1 LYKKYW
7 LTLALAGALVA
18 TGLTAPD
25 AASAAP
31 TGKKVLFD
39 QGHGETAGN
48 ADWTISG
55 GFSNFA
61 TALRGKGYTVSST
74 TSAITSTVLSG
85 VSVFVIPEPNINFTA
100 AEKSAIDAFVR
111 NGGGV
116 YFIADHIV
124 SDRNND
130 GWDSVQIF
138 DGSQS
143 TAYPTTGSWVGA
155 TYGFYFNRNNVSQE
169 PITDVRLNSLTSGVT
184 SVGAWNGSTIHKTGA
199 NTSIVS
205 DIFLTSQADPF
216 HIHGNLGSGRFAA
229 LGDSSLYDDGTG
241 AVGDSLYDGWSDYSD
256 AALAVNTVLWL
267 SGDR

>member
-1 LYKKYW
+1 MNKKSL
-7 LTLALAGALVA
+7 LTLAVVA
-18 TGLTAPD
+18 TLAALGLATPD
-25 AASAAP
+25 AASASP
-31 TGKKVLFD
+31 VGKKVLFD

-48 ADWTISG
+48 ADWTITG

-61 TALRGKGYTVSST
+61 TALKGKGYTVTST
-74 TSAITSTVLSG
+74 TSVVTSTVLSG
-85 VSVFVIPEPNINFTA
+85 VSVYVIPEPNINFTA
-100 AEKSAIDAFVR
+100 SEKSAINTFVA
-111 NGGGV
+111 NGGAV

-138 DGSQS
+138 DGSQTVANPS
-143 TAYPTTGSWVGA
+143 TGSWVGA

-169 PITDVRLNSLTSGVT
+169 PITDVRANTLTSGVT
-184 SVGAWNGSTIHKTGA
+184 SVGAWNGSTIHKTGS

-216 HIHGNLGSGRFAA
+216 HIHGNYGSGRFAA

-241 AVGDSLYDGWSDYSD
+241 AAGDSLYDGWSDYSD